1 MNLSKIEFDLKN
13 DGAESIYTFARDKKS
28 PKNLIHQ
35 QKDVARKTSSSKYTI
50 KEVSEFS
57 MKASLVINEIM
68 STEADIR
75 LSDIA
80 NIRSEGK
87 LYEILPHLY
96 SVA

>member
-35 QKDVARKTSSSKYTI
+35 QKDVSHKAPSNKYTI
-50 KEVSEFS
+50 KEISEFS
-57 MKASLVINEIM
+57 MKASLIINEIM

-75 LSDIA
+75 LSDLA